1 VIGQEQPLA
10 PAGQGP
16 NVAAM
21 TGGSDI
27 LLLAGSAE
35 ARQIGA
41 ALRDRGI
48 GVRALM
54 SEPPR
59 GSNPMPMPFALHDF
73 NDLAG
78 LTAQM
83 QSCRAVVDASHGF
96 DGIMTQQGFLAA
108 RQAGLP
114 FVSLSRPSWDV
125 GAGRNLQ
132 AAADVRIANAMI
144 PAGGRVFSATGW
156 ASLSDYLPFAGSKLF
171 LRQTGRHGRAAPY
184 DFVELVFG
192 DPPFTVADE
201 IALFEKLG
209 VEVLICRNLGG
220 VPSRPKVDAAEALGL
235 TTILIDRPAPPQ
247 GALVVRDV
255 GAILD
260 WVAEL

>member
-1 VIGQEQPLA
+1 MIGQEQPLA
-10 PAGQGP
+10 HAGQGP

-41 ALRDRGI
+41 ALRDQGI

-144 PAGGRVFSATGW
+144 PAGRRVFSATGW
-156 ASLSDYLPFAGSKLF
+156 ASLPDYLPFAGSKLF

>member
-10 PAGQGP
+10 HAGQGP

-247 GALVVRDV
+247 GALVARDV

>member
-10 PAGQGP
+10 HAGQGP

-41 ALRDRGI
+41 ALRDQGI